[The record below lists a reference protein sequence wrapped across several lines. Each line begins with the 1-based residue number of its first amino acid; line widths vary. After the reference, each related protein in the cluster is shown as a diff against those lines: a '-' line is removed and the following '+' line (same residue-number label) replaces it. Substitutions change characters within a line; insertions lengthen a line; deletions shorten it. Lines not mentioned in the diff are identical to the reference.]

1 MTPSAFGRGA
11 SYGRR
16 GGTPPTTSTALALC
30 RRQRIGSSGFS
41 TPLTRVTQAG
51 ASPVALGS
59 ISRAIVSSR

>member
-30 RRQRIGSSGFS
+30 RRQRIGFS